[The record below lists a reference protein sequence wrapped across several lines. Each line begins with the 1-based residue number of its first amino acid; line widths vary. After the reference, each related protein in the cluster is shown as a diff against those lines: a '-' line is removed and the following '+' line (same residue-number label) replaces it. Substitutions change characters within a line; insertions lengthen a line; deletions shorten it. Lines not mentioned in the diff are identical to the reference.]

1 MTGQSSPQES
11 AQAYAFERYS
21 QQSGGPLM
29 GFLTGGISTIMAAAK
44 SVSAAS
50 EAGALQHDPQAVDSA
65 IKKLDDFQNVLTKIQ
80 SRASVLATKTPL
92 GGGYADKVGH
102 VNGQVGELARNIVI
116 PDLVKAIDALKTE
129 LDKSRKSY
137 RNVDEGTSGTFNKL

>member
-65 IKKLDDFQNVLTKIQ
+65 IKKLDDFQKVLDRILRRSQ
-80 SRASVLATKTPL
+80 RLATRTPL
-92 GGGYADKVGH
+92 GGGYAKQI
-102 VNGQVGELARNIVI
+102 GQVNAEIGEVAKNTVI
-116 PDLVKAIDALKTE
+116 PDLIKAIEELKAE

-137 RNVDEGTSGTFNKL
+137 RNVEEGTSGTMNKL